1 MIRELIDSDF
11 PSVKT
16 IYDVAFPDE
25 HTLEDLEE
33 SWRDRSKENSYG
45 IFTAGYEI
53 EDPLDLRFCTRGS
66 TVNVRGGNPDTFL
79 SEARKGLPPEHS
91 SGGSSVGGVL
101 TSVLD
106 GTQDTLAGFVVCSF
120 HKKSGPNLYIDYIAV
135 DVASRGQGLGTQLL
149 HHMIDKCSRERRGLH
164 LFPDSFEL
172 AAWYK
177 TFGFYETPDTKP
189 VPGKP
194 PYYLNWSPYSRRS

>member
-1 MIRELIDSDF
+1 MIRELVDSDF

-16 IYDVAFPDE
+16 IYHAAFPNE
-25 HTLEDLEE
+25 HTLEDLQE
-33 SWRDRSKENSYG
+33 SWRNRSKENSYG
-45 IFTAGYEI
+45 IFYE
-53 EDPLDLRFCTRGS
+53 
-66 TVNVRGGNPDTFL
+66 
-79 SEARKGLPPEHS
+79 
-91 SGGSSVGGVL
+91 
-101 TSVLD
+101 
-106 GTQDTLAGFVVCSF
+106 DTLAGFVVSSF

-149 HHMIDKCSRERRGLH
+149 HHMIDKCSRESRGLH

-194 PYYLNWSPYSRRS
+194 PYYLNWSPYSRRSL